1 MIYTPTV
8 LLTTNG
14 YTSHLVP
21 GFSDLIVPVR
31 GEMSALVAPAAVRPD
46 AVSKPLQC
54 SYGFMGNANQ
64 TINQDDYLIQRAFSE
79 VDGSGGQL
87 MFGGGRS
94 YAAHAGVGVS
104 DDSHID
110 PPVASYLRRELNS
123 LLDLNNDEEELQA
136 QWEWSGIMGYSR
148 DGHPWVGEV
157 RDEWGIGGGKGLWI
171 SGGFTG
177 HGMPNTWLC
186 GKAVVELIMGPDE
199 GIDLPSTYRLSEER
213 IVKARTY
220 DEVSVADS
228 RI

>member
-1 MIYTPTV
+1 
-8 LLTTNG
+8 
-14 YTSHLVP
+14 
-21 GFSDLIVPVR
+21 
-31 GEMSALVAPAAVRPD
+31 
-46 AVSKPLQC
+46 
-54 SYGFMGNANQ
+54 MGNANQ
-64 TINQDDYLIQRAFSE
+64 TINQDDYLIQREFSE

-110 PPVASYLRRELNS
+110 PPAASYLRRELNN
-123 LLDLNNDEEELQA
+123 LLDLNNDDEELQA

-157 RDEWGIGGGKGLWI
+157 REEWGIGGGKGLWI

-186 GKAVVELIMGPDE
+186 GKAAVELIMGRDE
-199 GIDLPSTYRLSEER
+199 GVDLPSTYRLSEER